1 MKIELEGTTF
11 CVAGRFSRFDNARAV
26 RDALEGG
33 GAKTLKTMGQSV
45 EVLAFGAGYS
55 EKLDAAAERGLP
67 VLHEPELAALLRDGF
82 VEIDFT
88 PPTLASG
95 DSSLDDLLGEARA
108 ALATPA
114 SPQTWD
120 ALVDLLGQCDAAQ
133 VGPLADYVHDRTARW
148 TARERA
154 LCVAP
159 EEWTRAMLR
168 GEDSPAFRAARR
180 VSLWSA
186 DAGTKAL
193 RRLLACASLTHVIML
208 DVSTRTKLSK
218 TAFRAIAQSPLF
230 ATLEE
235 LTIGHAEPGWAAGFD
250 QGEAPARLNTLGFGS
265 SDNLPLKDAASAEL
279 FTTGAFAGVER
290 VVFFEHRPNCVLLGR
305 ALAQLG
311 AGGLPAFSHLELDFV
326 RIYRGSGTYSRLDMD
341 AFERNVKGLPAS
353 TLRRVRALTLRTRID
368 HVPHRKRAL
377 DLTPFTGLRTLRLF
391 DAGLY
396 RSRGVTLRDFDG
408 MFRADRLVLPDS
420 VERVVT
426 NAPVDQGAFARLAE
440 ARPDLEVGQDPHEHP
455 FTP

>member
-1 MKIELEGTTF
+1 MKIELEGTVF
-11 CVAGRFSRFDNARAV
+11 CVAGRFTRFDSAARV

-33 GAKTLKTMGQSV
+33 GAKVLKTMGQSV
-45 EVLAFGAGYS
+45 EVLVFGAGYS
-55 EKLDAAAERGLP
+55 DKPDQAAERGLP
-67 VLHEPELAALLRDGF
+67 ILDEYDLAALLRDGV
-82 VEIDFT
+82 VEVDFE
-88 PPTLASG
+88 PPSMPSG

-114 SPQTWD
+114 STRTWD
-120 ALVDLLGQCDAAQ
+120 ALVDLLNQCDAAQ

-148 TARERA
+148 TARERM

-159 EEWTRAMLR
+159 QEWTRAMLR

-180 VSLWSA
+180 VNLWSA

-193 RRLLACASLTHVIML
+193 RSLLACGSLAHVTML

-250 QGEAPARLNTLGFGS
+250 QGEAPARLHTLGFGPA
-265 SDNLPLKDAASAEL
+265 DNLPIKDAASAEL
-279 FTTGAFAGVER
+279 FTTGAFARVER
-290 VVFFEHRPNCVLLGR
+290 LVFFEHIPNGVRLAR
-305 ALAQLG
+305 VLAQLG

-326 RIYRGSGTYSRLDMD
+326 RIHQGSGTYSRLDMD

-353 TLRRVRALTLRTRID
+353 TLRRARTLTLRTRID
-368 HVPHRKRAL
+368 HVPHRKRPL

-426 NAPVDQGAFARLAE
+426 NAPVDQGAFARLASL
-440 ARPDLEVGQDPHEHP
+440 RPDLEVAQDPHEHP